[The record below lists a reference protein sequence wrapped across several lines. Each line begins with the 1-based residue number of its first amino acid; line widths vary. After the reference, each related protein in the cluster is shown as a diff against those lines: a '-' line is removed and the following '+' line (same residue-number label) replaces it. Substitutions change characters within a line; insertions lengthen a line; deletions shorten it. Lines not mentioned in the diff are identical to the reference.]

1 MSTQRVDEQR
11 FWSKVDRS
19 GDCWLWTGA
28 RRPLGYGALKI
39 DGRVLHAHRVAYEP
53 VYGDIPPEL
62 VVLHT
67 CDNPPCVN
75 PAHLRLGTRSDNTR
89 DMYAKGRHGGRQQGT
104 RQVKVAQA
112 PTVHIRLRELA
123 EAKRLNIGK
132 IARFTGLPE
141 GTIRRIWYN
150 EAIYVELRVLG
161 KLADIFDIE
170 PGDLLER
177 VE

>member
-1 MSTQRVDEQR
+1 MSTQKVDEQR

-28 RRPLGYGALKI
+28 RRPLGYGALKV
-39 DGRVLHAHRVAYEP
+39 DGHVLHAHRVAYEL
-53 VYGDIPPEL
+53 VYGEIPAEL

-89 DMYAKGRHGGRQQGT
+89 DMYAKGRYGGRKRGT
-104 RQVKVAQA
+104 RQLEAAQ
-112 PTVHIRLRELA
+112 PVRVRIRLRELA
-123 EAKRLNIGK
+123 EEKRLNIRK
-132 IARFTGLPE
+132 LAHLTGLTE

-161 KLADIFDIE
+161 ELADIFDIE